1 MSAWAEC
8 GVAGLPVEVA
18 GSAWPLL
25 WGLLV
30 ELPLQELFL
39 GPSLVSENG
48 IGYNL

>member
-1 MSAWAEC
+1 MATWAEC
-8 GVAGLPVEVA
+8 GGARLSLEGA
-18 GSAWPLL
+18 GSALPLL